1 MTALPP
7 LVGLI
12 GKKRVGKDTFAAV
25 LVEEFGFARVAFAD
39 PLKEMALTIAPIIDV
54 GNEWEDDGHLYT
66 LADLVEGAGWEAVKD
81 SKPEARRFLQR
92 LGDGV
97 RQFDPEFWVRTGM
110 AATARLR
117 EDSTTMYRWGSE
129 VIRQVGPTPVVI
141 TDVRYP
147 NEADAIREAG
157 GTLIRIVR
165 PGVDDGDTHPS
176 ETALDGYAED
186 ATVTNQYDLDTF
198 RGQTRRVAAASWAL
212 DWPAL

>member
-1 MTALPP
+1 MTTSLPP

-39 PLKEMALTIAPIIDV
+39 PLKQMALTIDPIISPLYFRGLDSLRITDAV
-54 GNEWEDDGHLYT
+54 GQD
-66 LADLVEGAGWEAVKD
+66 GWEHTKD
-81 SKPEARRFLQR
+81 TYPEVRRFLQR

-97 RQFDPEFWVRTGM
+97 RQFDPEFWVRAGM
-110 AATARLR
+110 QHAEYLR
-117 EDSTTMYRWGSE
+117 HDQPYGDSGDYA
-129 VIRQVGPTPVVI
+129 PATPVVI

-157 GTLIRIVR
+157 GTLVRIVR

-176 ETALDGYAED
+176 ETALGEYAVD
-186 ATVTNQYDLDTF
+186 YTVSNLQDTA
-198 RGQTRRVAAASWAL
+198 RLGERARYVAGWVGAQAI
-212 DWPAL
+212 

>member
-39 PLKEMALTIAPIIDV
+39 PLKEMALTIDPEVAIDSDT
-54 GNEWEDDGHLYT
+54 WEHLGV
-66 LADLVEGAGWEAVKD
+66 LVAQFGWEGAKEEPGV
-81 SKPEARRFLQR
+81 RRFLQR

-97 RQFDPEFWVRTGM
+97 RQFDPEFWVTAGM
-110 AATARLR
+110 RQMWNLRGHPATA
-117 EDSTTMYRWGSE
+117 
-129 VIRQVGPTPVVI
+129 VGQPVVI

-157 GTLIRIVR
+157 GILVRIER
-165 PGVDDGDTHPS
+165 PGVDDGDTHAS
-176 ETALDGYAED
+176 ETALDDYLVD
-186 ATVTNQYDLDTF
+186 AIVENDGDLADLRELAHDVHGDLDDGT
-198 RGQTRRVAAASWAL
+198 L
-212 DWPAL
+212 K

>member
-1 MTALPP
+1 MTTALPP

-39 PLKEMALTIAPIIDV
+39 PLKEMALTIDPII
-54 GNEWEDDGHLYT
+54 GNGVRGSVPVHMRLST
-66 LADLVEGAGWEAVKD
+66 AVALPGGWERVKD
-81 SKPEARRFLQR
+81 EYPEARRFLQR

-97 RQFDPEFWVRTGM
+97 RQFDPEFWVRAGM
-110 AATARLR
+110 YTAHDLR
-117 EDSTTMYRWGSE
+117 GAPGQYVRD
-129 VIRQVGPTPVVI
+129 PHPVVI

-157 GTLIRIVR
+157 GTLVRIVR

-176 ETALDGYAED
+176 ETALDGYATD
-186 ATVTNQYDLDTF
+186 STVRNIGDVLLLQDTA
-198 RGQTRRVAAASWAL
+198 RGFASGRF
-212 DWPAL
+212 DF

>member
-39 PLKEMALTIAPIIDV
+39 PLKEMALTIDPVIDV
-54 GNEWEDDGHLYT
+54 AYAPERLTSMVERLGWED
-66 LADLVEGAGWEAVKD
+66 AKD
-81 SKPEARRFLQR
+81 WHDDVRRFLQR

-97 RQFDPEFWVRTGM
+97 RQFDPEFWVRAGM
-110 AATARLR
+110 TSARDIRMGDAWIAGQGGELV
-117 EDSTTMYRWGSE
+117 GE
-129 VIRQVGPTPVVI
+129 VGKPVVI

-157 GTLIRIVR
+157 GTLVRIVR
-165 PGVDDGDTHPS
+165 PGVDDGDTHAS
-176 ETALDGYAED
+176 ETALDGYDLSEREGWKVPND
-186 ATVTNQYDLDTF
+186 AGLDKL
-198 RGQTRRVAAASWAL
+198 RLWARVIAQHEL
-212 DWPAL
+212 DFAGA